1 MSFFNNPASIAAQ
14 AALDNSTEAA
24 AERDASPANATATSL
39 YSPAP
44 APAERADTPQHI
56 RDARKESPGATLFA
70 GSAFTTDLPDDAVPG
85 LDARE
90 ARLIATDL
98 GASADDVR
106 LFRTLAEQHVK
117 EPASDEQREAWRGVS
132 EREMSER
139 NVSMADLNAARRL
152 VQSDPRL
159 VAFLDQTGLGNEP
172 KTVLRFVELARS
184 VHTARGRR

>member
-1 MSFFNNPASIAAQ
+1 MSFFNNPVSLAAQ
-14 AALDNSTEAA
+14 AALDNSAEAA
-24 AERDASPANATATSL
+24 AERDVAPASALANSL
-39 YSPAP
+39 YAPPAP
-44 APAERADTPQHI
+44 PAERADTPQHI

-70 GSAFTTDLPDDAVPG
+70 GTAFTTDLPDDSVPG

-98 GASADDVR
+98 GATADDVR
-106 LFRTLAEQHVK
+106 MFRTLAEQHMK
-117 EPASDEQREAWRGVS
+117 EPASDEQREAWHGVS
-132 EREMSER
+132 VRELAER
-139 NVSMADLNAARRL
+139 NVSMSDLNAARRL

-184 VHTARGRR
+184 ARGRR